1 MAQLITWFRNQLML
15 LEIFL
20 GIRHQTYLTRTLLIR
35 QMKNG
40 KQPLKA
46 VISMRGVRG
55 TKKKMLI

>member
-1 MAQLITWFRNQLML
+1 ML